1 MKKSLITILL
11 TCLLAATFV
20 VPAQAAESVKYG
32 RYPNAESK
40 MFVTDD
46 DYFYYVM
53 FSSEKTPYSLVK
65 QAKDGSAKTVIH
77 TTGDYKIQ
85 NLNLM
90 DGWFISANR
99 QMCIG
104 FVPTAQTLAACTQ
117 REQLPAATIPS
128 PSGIFWRWTISSM
141 CYIAILL

>member
-90 DGWFISANR
+90 DGWIYFSKQADVYRIR
-99 QMCIG
+99 TDG
-104 FVPTAQTLAACTQ
+104 TDLGRLYTARTAASSDYSV
-117 REQLPAATIPS
+117 TIWDMP
-128 PSGIFWRWTISSM
+128 
-141 CYIAILL
+141 